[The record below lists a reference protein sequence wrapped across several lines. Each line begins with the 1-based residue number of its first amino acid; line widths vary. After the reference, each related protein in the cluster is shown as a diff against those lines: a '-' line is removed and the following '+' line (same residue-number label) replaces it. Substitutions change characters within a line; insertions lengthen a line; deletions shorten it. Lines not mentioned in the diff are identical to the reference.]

1 MDVVGENTDASSNT
15 TNREYGATNLIN
27 PTSCPTSIDIHIHNL
42 SNVCRICSNSLLTRN
57 KYTYLVKD
65 FLEQLLITF
74 LVDCSSDKKEHHPA
88 NFCSRCHA
96 AIGHK
101 IKTGSATML
110 PHITWLPHTENYC
123 QLCMR
128 TKGGRPKKFKRKGGR
143 PKSVLNVEDIMSL
156 DESYPYHHQLKRLY
170 PMSFQ

>member
-15 TNREYGATNLIN
+15 TNREYGAINLIN
-27 PTSCPTSIDIHIHNL
+27 PTSCPSSIDIQIHNL
-42 SNVCRICSNSLLTRN
+42 SNVCRICSNSLLTGN
-57 KYTYLVKD
+57 KYMYLVKD

-101 IKTGSATML
+101 IKRVL
-110 PHITWLPHTENYC
+110 QCYHTLFGC
-123 QLCMR
+123 
-128 TKGGRPKKFKRKGGR
+128 
-143 PKSVLNVEDIMSL
+143 
-156 DESYPYHHQLKRLY
+156 HALKIIVTCT
-170 PMSFQ
+170 